1 MKYIIDLDAIKD
13 CLDLL
18 NNPTII
24 NGNPTVYLA
33 DVIEMID
40 KFPKDEYEETAYRDA
55 LNDIR
60 EISVGMN
67 KVNADILFGKG
78 LSKI

>member
-1 MKYIIDLDAIKD
+1 MNMKYIIDLDALKN

-40 KFPKDEYEETAYRDA
+40 RFPKDEYSNEYKQTYRD
-55 LNDIR
+55 
-60 EISVGMN
+60 V
-67 KVNADILFGKG
+67 